1 MLQVRVLSLR
11 PKSRD
16 TIDSLMIFS
25 NKGKM
30 YRLLVNDIPV
40 GANNTKGQSI
50 KSLVAME
57 TDEEPTVIYSIYR
70 DTDAK
75 YVLFVTKN

>member
-1 MLQVRVLSLR
+1 
-11 PKSRD
+11 
-16 TIDSLMIFS
+16 MIFS

-40 GANNTKGQSI
+40 GTNTTKGQSI
-50 KSLVAME
+50 KSLITMDI
-57 TDEEPTVIYSIYR
+57 DEEPSTIYSIYR

-75 YVLFVTKN
+75 YVIFITKNGLVSL